1 MGKHECSGGMPMRFL
16 TEDRGAAALFVA
28 VSMILMLGMAALAI
42 DLGAG
47 FNERRQDQTSSDLAA
62 VAGAL
67 SFGDNDA
74 VADQVMAAART
85 ERRHGI
91 PRADWVAA
99 WTSCN
104 DADMPAGFTPM
115 TPLDTWCHRLHQ
127 PESLFCPGPPP

>member
-1 MGKHECSGGMPMRFL
+1 MSFQNRAHETL
-16 TEDRGAAALFVA
+16 TEERGAAAIFVA

-74 VADQVMAAART
+74 VANQVMAAART
-85 ERRHGI
+85 NVDTVYLD
-91 PRADWVAA
+91 ADWAAA
-99 WTSCN
+99 WTSCTDPN
-104 DADMPAGFTPM
+104 KPLGFSPITHS
-115 TPLDTWCHRLHQ
+115 TLGV
-127 PESLFCPGPPP
+127 SIA